1 MTSGEKQLS
10 RSAIRSLSAIH
21 QYRYQRRSGRVWLV
35 GDKRISTSTVASLE
49 REAFVREIASN
60 GAPRLVLTD
69 EGKRFIAHGGGR
81 RVQVSTRQTARL
93 P

>member
-1 MTSGEKQLS
+1 MTSSEKQLS
-10 RSAIRSLSAIH
+10 RSAIRSLSAIQ

-69 EGKRFIAHGGGR
+69 EGKRVVAHGGGMQGR
-81 RVQVSTRQTARL
+81 SPT
-93 P
+93 